1 MKIIVRWKDYEHL
14 CIVWSRQEGMVY
26 VRKRVREYEIE
37 VKRKKKERKKKKRK
51 KFIIGAWREQ
61 REKHVGR
68 WKFLFRTKQ
77 SGCHKDRNRSGMKAG
92 RQGVS
97 PHGISYAWCRIR
109 GLIAPPHNVN
119 IPRQLTTV
127 QRTRTRVNETGHSV
141 IYGNASVSSFSL
153 FPPISVRPC
162 STGRGRHITGVIVHN
177 ESLQTGL
184 FILSLP
190 TETYLSKQR
199 NIDDCTGRRWQTL
212 KKYRDLGRMRTD
224 KLWPGTWARSEYVL
238 HISRC
243 AQRQCVT
250 SPRRFSTFPDKL
262 PPRSA
267 IMDRIDSGRM
277 RYRRD
282 LGQVSAGE
290 IEPIHDFVSFFF
302 KPWNE
307 KKGTKGR

>member
-37 VKRKKKERKKKKRK
+37 VKRKKKKRKKKKRK

-162 STGRGRHITGVIVHN
+162 PTGRGPYNRRYRP
-177 ESLQTGL
+177 QW
-184 FILSLP
+184 ILANRPFYSLP
-190 TETYLSKQR
+190 SYR
-199 NIDDCTGRRWQTL
+199 NVSEQT
-212 KKYRDLGRMRTD
+212 
-224 KLWPGTWARSEYVL
+224 A
-238 HISRC
+238 
-243 AQRQCVT
+243 
-250 SPRRFSTFPDKL
+250 
-262 PPRSA
+262 
-267 IMDRIDSGRM
+267 
-277 RYRRD
+277 
-282 LGQVSAGE
+282 
-290 IEPIHDFVSFFF
+290 
-302 KPWNE
+302 
-307 KKGTKGR
+307 

>member
-1 MKIIVRWKDYEHL
+1 MKPATLSSTVMPVCHRSPSSRPYL
-14 CIVWSRQEGMVY
+14 CVPVPP
-26 VRKRVREYEIE
+26 
-37 VKRKKKERKKKKRK
+37 
-51 KFIIGAWREQ
+51 
-61 REKHVGR
+61 
-68 WKFLFRTKQ
+68 
-77 SGCHKDRNRSGMKAG
+77 AG
-92 RQGVS
+92 D
-97 PHGISYAWCRIR
+97 
-109 GLIAPPHNVN
+109 
-119 IPRQLTTV
+119 
-127 QRTRTRVNETGHSV
+127 
-141 IYGNASVSSFSL
+141 
-153 FPPISVRPC
+153 
-162 STGRGRHITGVIVHN
+162 HITGVIVHN

-243 AQRQCVT
+243 VQRQCVT

-307 KKGTKGR
+307 KKGWRVAK